1 MAYPSAK
8 PTEAHKAIIAQLLH
22 DDAELRDLARQFV
35 LLGMRETVN
44 QLRRGDAATRASIAK
59 SLAGTLT
66 KAITETG
73 EDDGDQTLRA
83 EMHEMVAEMRGE
95 MLGRADDEMG
105 DDRPAPARRIVKKA

>member
-1 MAYPSAK
+1 MAFPSSK
-8 PTEAHKAIIAQLLH
+8 PTEAHKAIIAQLLS

-35 LLGMRETVN
+35 VMGMRETIN
-44 QLRRGDAATRASIAK
+44 QLHRGDALTRATIAK

-83 EMHEMVAEMRGE
+83 EFHEMMDEMRGE
-95 MLGRADDEMG
+95 IMG
-105 DDRPAPARRIVKKA
+105 QQNDAPVAKKIVPKK

>member
-1 MAYPSAK
+1 MAFPSSK

-22 DDAELRDLARQFV
+22 DDAELRELARQFV
-35 LLGMRETVN
+35 VMGMRETVN
-44 QLRRGDAATRASIAK
+44 QLRRGDAVTRATIAR

-83 EMHEMVAEMRGE
+83 EMHEMMDEMR
-95 MLGRADDEMG
+95 RDIQQVDD
-105 DDRPAPARRIVKKA
+105 PKPVTKKLTPKS

>member
-1 MAYPSAK
+1 MAFPSSK

-22 DDAELRDLARQFV
+22 EDAELRELARQFV
-35 LLGMRETVN
+35 VLGMQETVN
-44 QLRRGDAATRASIAK
+44 QLRRGDAATRAMIAK

-83 EMHEMVAEMRGE
+83 EMHEMMEEMRGHIQPT
-95 MLGRADDEMG
+95 DS
-105 DDRPAPARRIVKKA
+105 PASPTPVKKIVPKK